1 MHLLCKCGCDMWNGQ
16 IPNDIEYTVYSDRRM
31 CEILEEETADTV
43 GLALKSD
50 YNVWL
55 CPKCGRLYVFR
66 NESGEAGNKV
76 VCVYR
81 SEEEF

>member
-1 MHLLCKCGCDMWNGQ
+1 MG
-16 IPNDIEYTVYSDRRM
+16 IA
-31 CEILEEETADTV
+31 LE
-43 GLALKSD
+43 SD

-55 CPKCGRLYVFR
+55 SPKFGRLYVFR